1 MWKVNA
7 RLLDRPKKGAEE
19 KICFW
24 VAAGMDMRQ
33 PFWRIC
39 RLHSERRTFFLGN
52 G

>member
-19 KICFW
+19 NLFFFGW
-24 VAAGMDMRQ
+24 LLVDMRQ